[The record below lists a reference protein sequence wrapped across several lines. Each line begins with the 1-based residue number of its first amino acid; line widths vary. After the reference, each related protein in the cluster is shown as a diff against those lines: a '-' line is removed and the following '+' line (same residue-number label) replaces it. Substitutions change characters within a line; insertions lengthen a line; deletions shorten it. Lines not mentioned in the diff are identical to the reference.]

1 VLRLTK
7 HHGLGNDFLIALESR
22 NPGLV
27 PAPELA
33 RQLCDR
39 RRGVGADGFIVGLA
53 PAEQGHDACMVLLNA
68 DGTEAEISGNG
79 IRCLVQAL
87 LRDSGRSEGRLQI
100 ETAAGVRDLQTIRG
114 EVDGELW
121 LRVDLGEVRPGPDPG
136 PVTIAYGAIRHE
148 TLDLGNPHLVLLV
161 DDVAAVDLERDG
173 PRLEAEYPAGIN
185 VHMIRII
192 DRGTVSLRVWERGAG
207 MTEACGSGAA
217 AAAVAAHRWGL
228 ADTRIRVVM
237 PGGESTVDVDG
248 DRVLLTGPTEFV
260 AEVSVP

>member
-22 NPGLV
+22 NPGVV
-27 PAPELA
+27 PVPDVA

-39 RRGVGADGFIVGLA
+39 RRGVGADGLIIGLA

-68 DGTEAEISGNG
+68 DGSEAEISGNG
-79 IRCLVQAL
+79 IRCLAQAL
-87 LRDSGRSEGRLQI
+87 LRDSGRNEGRLQI
-100 ETAAGVRDLQTIRG
+100 ETAAGVRDLQTVRG

-121 LRVDLGEVRPGPDPG
+121 LRVDMGEVRSGPEPG
-136 PVTIAYGAIRHE
+136 PVTTAYGATRRQ

-161 DDVAAVDLERDG
+161 DDLAAVDLDRDG
-173 PRLEAEYPAGIN
+173 PLLEAEYPAGIN
-185 VHMIRII
+185 VHMVQVM
-192 DRGTVSLRVWERGAG
+192 DRRTVSLRVWERGVG
-207 MTEACGSGAA
+207 ITEACGSGAA
-217 AAAVAAHRWGL
+217 AAAVATHRWGL
-228 ADTRIRVVM
+228 ADNRIRVVM